1 MAHLQM
7 APYSHI
13 NPLPF
18 YDKMNTAKLPDV
30 GHNRQTPQ
38 ILKPQSRL
46 ELMKIE
52 LQQKLLREKEDKLIT
67 LFNQQQQ
74 LALSKVRT
82 NHKPTDYSTSSAQR
96 PSGMNVFSSGGT
108 RRLDGT
114 YQARQFS
121 GHSTTLPDKRSAGID
136 RAHPLR
142 PMCHRKAASLNNI
155 FNPEEI
161 KNLRV
166 GEPTK
171 NTLLRP
177 SPPAGVSRASN
188 SKSRR
193 RSSGFKNIEG
203 LAPSPVHQ
211 MQRSVSNHSALEKAW
226 LQEQPK
232 KIQMIEESL
241 EEEIRRKEALIMEKL
256 KRTEEELRRIQKE
269 KERVEEEERKE
280 KERLEKRKTEM
291 EKEARLRSKMV
302 ESNQERILRENVNIS
317 EHLDCDPMIRNRN
330 RRDTQSQKSRVH
342 NTDFLARTSY
352 LSHPDEDYQQFNA
365 EKLKKERLLSS
376 NNKIKDRESF
386 FSSEDNQ
393 NMEEALSY
401 KTNTPNYSPFM
412 EEYNHSSPVTPQTN
426 EDELMNAPLE
436 LHENREF
443 HEASFEAAEE
453 DGLVDQIDFSSQLTP
468 CSFCGRKFAVDRL
481 SKHAK
486 ICKKSQNSK
495 RKVFDSSK
503 ARAKG
508 TDLEQY
514 HNRKSKVTSQPK
526 KNTWRQ
532 KHESF
537 IRTIRQARE
546 ITQQISRGVKPSDL
560 PTLPPEE
567 NPDYVPCSHCGRRF
581 APKVAE
587 RHIPKCENIKS
598 RPPAPPQRR
607 R

>member
-1 MAHLQM
+1 
-7 APYSHI
+7 
-13 NPLPF
+13 
-18 YDKMNTAKLPDV
+18 
-30 GHNRQTPQ
+30 
-38 ILKPQSRL
+38 
-46 ELMKIE
+46 
-52 LQQKLLREKEDKLIT
+52 
-67 LFNQQQQ
+67 
-74 LALSKVRT
+74 
-82 NHKPTDYSTSSAQR
+82 
-96 PSGMNVFSSGGT
+96 
-108 RRLDGT
+108 
-114 YQARQFS
+114 
-121 GHSTTLPDKRSAGID
+121 KRSAGID

-155 FNPEEI
+155 FNPEE
-161 KNLRV
+161 
-166 GEPTK
+166 T
-171 NTLLRP
+171 
-177 SPPAGVSRASN
+177 GVSRASN

-280 KERLEKRKTEM
+280 KERLEKK
-291 EKEARLRSKMV
+291 
-302 ESNQERILRENVNIS
+302 NVNIS

-401 KTNTPNYSPFM
+401 KTNTPNYSPF
-412 EEYNHSSPVTPQTN
+412 
-426 EDELMNAPLE
+426 
-436 LHENREF
+436 
-443 HEASFEAAEE
+443 
-453 DGLVDQIDFSSQLTP
+453 ISQLTP

-514 HNRKSKVTSQPK
+514 HNRKSKVTSQCKHCPSPK